1 MRLANSRNPLR
12 RTHAPAWRRR
22 PGATLVA
29 LTVFLAAAW
38 APGAQGPSQPSE
50 SAPGSAGAAATDP
63 FAAVTAP
70 GPLGGAQTGDRPAT
84 PGTGAHGPASTA
96 STGSS
101 ALPAPSAPPPAAPAG
116 PPVTRRLDVRSGTV
130 TLTGTLLLPA
140 GPGPFPAVVLLP
152 GRGNV
157 GRGQAAADARLF
169 ASHGIAAY
177 AYDKRGTGASSG
189 DWRRSL
195 NPSDEVGDAV
205 AAVAAVRRQPGV
217 DPSRVGVWGVGQGAW
232 LAPFVGEHADVA
244 FLILL
249 NTSAASL
256 GQEEVWRAGDAVRAR
271 GYSPTA
277 ADAAMRGV
285 RLLVSTRPV
294 LAALLPPSQLGFLK
308 DDPSSTP
315 ADALKQAKAPTLLVY
330 DDLDPRAPG
339 VKPTVAL
346 LQAAQNRDQPLDHV
360 SVLARAGP
368 GAEGAGAGGDPGSAL
383 ANARRAADP
392 TYRSVIVGW
401 TTTVVRSLAPAGGR
415 LAMASATSGSPA
427 LTGASGL
434 PGPPAQGAPGPAAG
448 RGPAGDPALLLPGSS
463 DRPASWYSSPWVQL
477 GAAVFFLIAF
487 GEGLLLSVLPRRRR
501 RSDAGGDV
509 QSGGARRAEGHAR
522 RSRAAGLLRVTQALV
537 SLVDLALLAG
547 MTVAIAFLLGLYQ
560 PAGLS
565 LQPLAAGLRLLS
577 ALSGALAVALAVL
590 ILLARRSARAPRTT
604 VAVVVAV
611 AAALFLPFLVYW
623 HVPFLAG

>member
-1 MRLANSRNPLR
+1 MGARSPAQ
-12 RTHAPAWRRR
+12 APEN
-22 PGATLVA
+22 
-29 LTVFLAAAW
+29 AA
-38 APGAQGPSQPSE
+38 
-50 SAPGSAGAAATDP
+50 GSDGAATTDP
-63 FAAVTAP
+63 FAAVVTPAHS
-70 GPLGGAQTGDRPAT
+70 GG
-84 PGTGAHGPASTA
+84 A
-96 STGSS
+96 STGGGAGTDVTSTLDPVSGAPSDSS
-101 ALPAPSAPPPAAPAG
+101 APTPTAVTRRATPTGPAMA
-116 PPVTRRLDVRSGTV
+116 RRLDVRNGTV

-152 GRGNV
+152 GRGNS
-157 GRGQAAADARLF
+157 GREHAASDARLF

-177 AYDKRGTGASSG
+177 AYDKRGTGSSSG

-195 NPSDEVGDAV
+195 NPIDEVGDAV

-249 NTSAASL
+249 NTSASPL
-256 GQEEVWRAGDAVRAR
+256 GQEEVWRAGDAVRAK
-271 GYSPTA
+271 GYSPVA

-285 RLLVSTRPV
+285 RLLVSARPV
-294 LAALLPPSQLGFLK
+294 LAALLPHSQLGFLK

-315 ADALKQAKAPTLLVY
+315 ADALKQARAPTLLVY
-330 DDLDPRAPG
+330 DDLDPTAPG

-346 LQAAQNRDQPLDHV
+346 LKAAQNRDQPLDHV
-360 SVLARAGP
+360 TVLARTDQ

-392 TYRSVIVGW
+392 TYRSVVVGW
-401 TTTVVRSLAPAGGR
+401 TTTVVRSLAPVAGGAFASGPAAAAP
-415 LAMASATSGSPA
+415 LAVASATPGLLA
-427 LTGASGL
+427 RTGAAM
-434 PGPPAQGAPGPAAG
+434 PPAPPAGQTVDPGPAS
-448 RGPAGDPALLLPGSS
+448 DPSLLLPGSS
-463 DRPASWYSSPWVQL
+463 DRPAPWYASPWVQL

-501 RSDAGGDV
+501 RADGHGDV
-509 QSGGARRAEGHAR
+509 LGGRAR
-522 RSRAAGLLRVTQALV
+522 RSESNPRRNRAAGLLRLTQALV

-560 PAGLS
+560 PDGLS
-565 LQPLAAGLRLLS
+565 LQPLAAGLRVLS
-577 ALSGALAVALAVL
+577 ALSGGLAVALAVL
-590 ILLARRSARAPRTT
+590 ILLAHRSARAPRTT